1 MWVPCLFWSDVSTEQ
16 QQIEAV
22 IGALE
27 AQRALLGDA
36 VVDTALAPLRAKLSA
51 LATALP
57 TPDAQALRQV
67 TVLFLDIVGSTTLSQ
82 RLDPEEIHAVMD
94 GALAQCTAVVEAHK
108 GKVLQY
114 AGDNLLAVFGASEAQ
129 EDDAERAVHCGLA
142 LLEEGQRQGQ
152 AVLERHGH
160 AGFDV
165 RVGLHTGGVL
175 LGGGVDAEGSIRGL
189 TVNIAA
195 RMEQTAPAGGLR
207 ISHDT
212 YRQVRGVFDVEPQ
225 PPIEVKGL
233 AEPVLTYFVLRA
245 KPRAFR
251 VATRGI
257 EGVETRMV
265 GRDAE
270 LAQLQAAFKKICG
283 EGRLRA
289 VTVVAEAGIGKSRLL
304 YEFQNWAEAR
314 AEAFYLFHGRANP
327 QTRTQP
333 YGLLRDVLAWRW
345 QIGDGDSMAAAKRK
359 IEQGMVPLFE
369 PDDGAEMAQAHAHL
383 LGHLI
388 GLDFADSAH
397 IQGLQ
402 HDGRQLRNRAFHAA
416 AQMFRRVAAQQGAP
430 IVLLLDDLH
439 WADDGSLE
447 FLAHLVEVNRDVPML
462 VLGLARPSLFER
474 RAGWPGSAEAQRIDL
489 APLDGSA
496 SRTLAD
502 ELLQRLPEV
511 PAALRELIT
520 GGAEGNPFYMEELV
534 KMLVDDGAITVR
546 EDGWAVNPARLL
558 AAHVPQ
564 TLTGVLQAR
573 LDGVKPAERLAL
585 QQAAVI
591 GFVFWDQALA
601 AIDAHATDAL
611 PGVSQRS
618 LVVPRQEA
626 GFDGVREYA
635 FNHQILHQVTYDTVL
650 KRVRRGY
657 HAAAA
662 EWLASLSGARAN
674 DFLGLA
680 AEHFEKA
687 GNANRACEFYTRA
700 AEHARDRFA
709 HEAALGFVARALA
722 LMGESE
728 GEGVAADAGTAAA
741 AAAAAAADA
750 RPAADG
756 KATPLAETA
765 DRSRLRWRLLDAR
778 ERTLGLQGR
787 RTEQRADIAVLEAL
801 AEVLADDSLR
811 FEAAWRRCD
820 IALRM
825 ADYVAMEAIARQAL
839 ALAERAAD
847 RPLVLRA
854 QQRLAIAIGELG
866 DWAAGKALAE
876 QGLAEARSLGLRRIE
891 SLFLNVLSV
900 AAGLQ
905 DDLELSLRIDR
916 QKVLIDRELGNPLNE
931 AITLGNMGETW
942 LQLGDYLRARRDLE
956 EGLRLTR
963 GVGDRAME
971 CVPLLNLTQL
981 ELRHGDAPLAL
992 AYAQA
997 ALTIAIEVQNPEAE
1011 ARAQC
1016 ASGHAELALGRHA
1029 AAAMAFERAYAVAV
1043 EADTET
1049 QLDSTAGLARLAL
1062 AQGDVAV
1069 AMQAVERL
1077 LAHESGGG
1085 TLEGTEGP
1093 RLIRLACHQVLERAG
1108 DVRAADVLATAHAEL
1123 QALADAISDGALRQS
1138 FLNDIPEHR
1147 AIGAAW
1153 AAHKVPE

>member
-1 MWVPCLFWSDVSTEQ
+1 MSTEQ
-16 QQIEAV
+16 QQLEAV
-22 IGALE
+22 ISTLE
-27 AQRALLGDA
+27 AQRALLGDG

-51 LATALP
+51 LAAASP
-57 TPDAQALRQV
+57 APEAQALRQV

-114 AGDNLLAVFGASEAQ
+114 AGDNLLAVFGASGAQ
-129 EDDAERAVHCGLA
+129 EDDAERAVRCGLA
-142 LLEEGQRQGQ
+142 LLEEGRRQGQ
-152 AVLERHGH
+152 GVLKRHGH
-160 AGFDV
+160 DGFDV

-212 YRQVRGVFDVEPQ
+212 YRQVRGVFDVAPQ

-233 AEPVLTYFVLRA
+233 AEPVVTYFVLRA

-251 VATRGI
+251 VVTRGI

-270 LAQLQAAFKKICG
+270 LTQLQAAFRHVCG
-283 EGRLRA
+283 EGRLVA

-345 QIGDGDSMAAAKRK
+345 QIGDGDSMDAAKHK
-359 IEQGMVPLFE
+359 IEQGMTPLFAA
-369 PDDGAEMAQAHAHL
+369 DDGAEMAQAHAHL

-388 GLDFADSAH
+388 GLDFAGSAH
-397 IQGLQ
+397 IQGIQ

-462 VLGLARPSLFER
+462 VLGLTRPALFER
-474 RAGWPGSAEAQRIDL
+474 RADWPGSADARRIDL
-489 APLDGSA
+489 APLDGSF

-511 PAALRELIT
+511 PAALRELVT

-534 KMLVDDGAITVR
+534 KMLVDEGAISIDA
-546 EDGWAVNPARLL
+546 DGWAVNPARLL

-601 AIDAHATDAL
+601 AIDADAPDAL

-626 GFDGVREYA
+626 SFDGVREYA
-635 FNHQILHQVTYDTVL
+635 FNHQILHHVTYDTVL

-662 EWLASLSGARAN
+662 EWLAGLAGARAN

-680 AEHFEKA
+680 AEHFQKA
-687 GNANRACEFYTRA
+687 GNADRACEFYTRA

-722 LMGESE
+722 LMGE
-728 GEGVAADAGTAAA
+728 GPAAA
-741 AAAAAAADA
+741 SGACAAAD
-750 RPAADG
+750 G
-756 KATPLAETA
+756 TPTPITDTAE
-765 DRSRLRWRLLDAR
+765 RSRLGWRLLDAR

-787 RTEQRADIAVLEAL
+787 RTEQRADIAALEAL
-801 AEVLADDSLR
+801 ADLLADDRLR

-820 IALRM
+820 IALRT
-825 ADYVAMEAIARQAL
+825 ADYVAMQAVSRQAL
-839 ALAERAAD
+839 ALAARAAD
-847 RPLVLRA
+847 RELVLRA
-854 QQRLAIAIGELG
+854 QQRLAIALGELG

-876 QGLAEARSLGLRRIE
+876 QGLTEARSLGLRRIE

-905 DDLELSLRIDR
+905 DDLELSLQIDR

-942 LQLGDYLRARRDLE
+942 LQLGDYPQALHDLE

-971 CVPLLNLTQL
+971 CVPLLNMTQL
-981 ELRHGDAPLAL
+981 VLRNGDAQLAL
-992 AYAQA
+992 AHAHA
-997 ALTIAIEVQNPEAE
+997 ALAIAIEVQNPEAE

-1016 ASGHAELALGRHA
+1016 ARGHAELALGHPA
-1029 AAAMAFERAYAVAV
+1029 TAAMAFERAHAVALA
-1043 EADTET
+1043 ADTET
-1049 QLDSTAGLARLAL
+1049 QLDATAGLARLAL
-1062 AQGDVAV
+1062 ARGDVAA

-1077 LAHESGGG
+1077 LAHQAGGG
-1085 TLEGTEGP
+1085 TLEGTEAP
-1093 RLIRLACHQVLERAG
+1093 RLIRLTCHQVLERAG
-1108 DVRAADVLATAHAEL
+1108 DARAAEVLTTAHAEL
-1123 QALADAISDGALRQS
+1123 QAMAAAIADGRLRHS

-1147 AIGAAW
+1147 AIGTAW
-1153 AAHKVPE
+1153 AAR